1 MISIFNKLNLRPIE
15 RRLVVGA
22 GLVLFV
28 ALNFYFVTPRFN
40 DWKEYQKK
48 IREAE
53 KNLRDFSKETNNLSV
68 YLARLEELQNSGEAI
83 PTEEAALSL
92 AQTVLAKAAEAN
104 LIVQRQTPGGGGDVP
119 NNPFFT
125 EQRIT
130 INFIAGEKELV
141 DFLIKLGSDKS
152 LVRVKDMDIKPDPQN
167 YKLVGSIT
175 IIGRYQKKS
184 VVKNVLP
191 KKVAEPQAPDA

>member
-1 MISIFNKLNLRPIE
+1 M
-15 RRLVVGA
+15 
-22 GLVLFV
+22 
-28 ALNFYFVTPRFN
+28 
-40 DWKEYQKK
+40 
-48 IREAE
+48 
-53 KNLRDFSKETNNLSV
+53 
-68 YLARLEELQNSGEAI
+68 ARLEELQNSGEAI

-152 LVRVKDMDIKPDPQN
+152 LVRVRDMDIKPDPQN
-167 YKLVGSIT
+167 YKLTGSIT
-175 IIGRYQKKS
+175 IIGRYQKKA
-184 VVKNVLP
+184 VVKNALP